1 MKRLLLTILSVLLI
15 CIITFS
21 SVGTILCVNAKESE
35 VEVPQ
40 VLDYKRDAMMQ
51 NHCRR
56 LYKAEDEFTLVYE
69 NYDNTNTYY
78 FFELPVKY
86 RKNGVLYDK
95 SSKLS
100 FYDNQFITFDN
111 DIQVSIPLNNEGYA
125 EISYN
130 EVNVGIIDCFDK
142 SNGELI
148 DEDSVV
154 YRSVMT
160 NGSDYSISSLL
171 YGAVFG
177 TTISNIEE
185 INDFR
190 FIINVENGTI
200 DDKDGNIIIYN
211 AAGDESIRISDLY
224 IYNEKSGANMFS
236 GSINLISDNQYMLC
250 YNIPEDFEEEE
261 DDPLY
266 TVSFTATQVVETSS
280 NIEYLAA
287 YSLGS
292 TTSNLNGTAANF
304 YIGYGSTKGFGRVLY
319 RFPVL
324 SNYFAYLVDH
334 MTSCRFVQCI
344 SSSSDASLVK
354 SYGSSWSGSSTYS
367 TINWNNYAPSGCTP
381 FTASTVDGP
390 MYAANTSAYE
400 MSVELLT
407 AVQRWKDD
415 NDLLSL
421 SSGIMMINTI
431 GEYIMNARNYTVYA
445 FSCMANPLVATF
457 APYLEIT
464 LNKYKIML
472 DAGHSYNDGGQ
483 SAYPPYFR
491 EGTINWNL
499 HLKLKTELEDRGFI
513 VGQTRTDPYSDP
525 SVSSRGAMANNYNM
539 LLSLHVNSWDAD
551 HSFNDVRVYYDVL
564 NLNNASVFASLISN
578 TVKDTMNAD
587 GITRVSAALT
597 LTRASHSN
605 PNLNYYGIMRA
616 AAETNCQLYY
626 IIEHSYYTN
635 QLCVA
640 WLAVD
645 SNLQALAEAE
655 ADTINDY
662 FFS

>member
-1 MKRLLLTILSVLLI
+1 MKQLFISIISVLLI

-21 SVGTILCVNAKESE
+21 SVGMILSVDAKESE

-40 VLDYKRDAMMQ
+40 VLEYKRDAMMQ

-78 FFELPVKY
+78 FFEFPVKY
-86 RKNGVLYDK
+86 KKNGVLYDK

-100 FYDNQFITFDN
+100 FYDNQFIAFDN
-111 DIQVSIPLNNEGYA
+111 DIQVSIPSNNESYA
-125 EISYN
+125 EITYN
-130 EVNVGIIDCFDK
+130 EVNVGIIDCFGK

-148 DEDSVV
+148 DEDSVI
-154 YRSVMT
+154 YKSVMT
-160 NGSDYSISSLL
+160 NGADYSISSLL

-177 TTISNIEE
+177 TTINNIEE
-185 INDFR
+185 INDFC
-190 FIINVENGTI
+190 FIINIENGAI

-334 MTSCRFVQCI
+334 MISCQLVQCI
-344 SSSSDASLVK
+344 SSSSDTSLVK
-354 SYGSSWSGSSTYS
+354 SYGGSWSGSSTYS
-367 TINWNNYAPSGCTP
+367 TINWYNYAPSGCTP
-381 FTASTVDGP
+381 FTAYTVDGP

-445 FSCMANPLVATF
+445 FSCMANPYVATF
-457 APYLEIT
+457 PPYLKMT

-472 DAGHSYNDGGQ
+472 DAGHKIDYNHSPFNNDWD
-483 SAYPPYFR
+483 

-499 HLKLKTELEDRGFI
+499 HIKLKAELEERGFI
-513 VGQTRTDPYSDP
+513 VGQTRTNPNENP
-525 SVSSRGAMANNYNM
+525 NVLSRGDMANNYDM
-539 LLSLHVNSWDAD
+539 FLSLHVNSYGDSSW
-551 HSFNDVRVYYDVL
+551 NDVRVYYDVL
-564 NLNNASVFASLISN
+564 NHNNASDFASLMSN

-587 GITRVSAALT
+587 GITRVGTAYT
-597 LTRASHSN
+597 LTREYPTN
-605 PNLNYYGIMRA
+605 PNLNYYGVLRA
-616 AAETNCQLYY
+616 AADTNCPLYY

-635 QLCVA
+635 QLCIE

-645 SNLQALAEAE
+645 DNLQALAEAE
-655 ADTINDY
+655 ADTINDFY
-662 FFS
+662 FG